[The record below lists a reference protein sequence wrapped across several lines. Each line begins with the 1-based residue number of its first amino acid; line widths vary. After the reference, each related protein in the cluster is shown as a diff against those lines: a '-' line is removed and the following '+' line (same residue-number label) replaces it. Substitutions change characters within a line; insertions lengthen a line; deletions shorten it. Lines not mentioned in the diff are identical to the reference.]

1 MFPSFPTA
9 AGRPASTRIALAVLL
24 ISLVT
29 TGCVR
34 RRLTVRSNPPGAIV
48 HVDNQRIGTTPC
60 SIDYVYYGTREIR
73 LSLPGYETLTVNQ
86 PLPAP
91 WYETPGIDFISENLV
106 PARIEDSRTVNFN
119 LQRTRLEA
127 PETVI
132 ARGEELRRQMTP
144 LGAAPI
150 LPASATAPV
159 AQPPGG
165 FVGPPGGVS
174 PGPPPATPAFAAPKP
189 SPFGPPAATTP
200 PPSAPG
206 LPDAFGY

>member
-1 MFPSFPTA
+1 MPPRFPPA
-9 AGRPASTRIALAVLL
+9 VGRPGSPRIAVAVLL
-24 ISLVT
+24 IALT
-29 TGCVR
+29 ATGCVR

-73 LSLPGYETLTVNQ
+73 LSLPGFETLTVNQ

-106 PARIEDSRTVNFN
+106 PARIEDARTVSFN

-127 PETVI
+127 PETII
-132 ARGEELRRQMTP
+132 ARGQELRSQMTP

-150 LPASATAPV
+150 LPAAAAVPV
-159 AQPPGG
+159 TQPPGG
-165 FVGPPGGVS
+165 FVGPPIGVGPS
-174 PGPPPATPAFAAPKP
+174 PASPAFAPPPAINTAPP
-189 SPFGPPAATTP
+189 VTTP
-200 PPSAPG
+200 TPTAPG
-206 LPDAFGY
+206 LPDAFRY

>member
-1 MFPSFPTA
+1 MFLPFPTA
-9 AGRPASTRIALAVLL
+9 ASRPASTRIALAVLL
-24 ISLVT
+24 IALATS
-29 TGCVR
+29 GCVR

-73 LSLPGYETLTVNQ
+73 LSLPGFETLTVNQ

-106 PARIEDSRTVNFN
+106 PARIEDARTVSFN

-144 LGAAPI
+144 LGAAPVV
-150 LPASATAPV
+150 PAAAAIPTT
-159 AQPPGG
+159 QPPGG
-165 FVGPPGGVS
+165 YVGPPVGVS
-174 PGPPPATPAFAAPKP
+174 PGPPPAAPAFAP
-189 SPFGPPAATTP
+189 PPAGGYAPPASASPTP
-200 PPSAPG
+200 AAPG
-206 LPDAFGY
+206 LPDAFRY